1 MKTFLLR
8 LVVTL
13 IVLYGLGAAAYG
25 LLHYPSGERP
35 DVGGVLGDFSRDLGS
50 VFRRKES
57 ANPAPAASN
66 GPALGAEGQPVP
78 GAGALPSL
86 DSLRGDSHLSLGL
99 ALIQIP
105 NLDRLPVAA
114 VEQWAPLKPIH
125 ATVLPEAITE
135 LARLRTL
142 AATDKPAF
150 ERDRTAVR
158 ARLATARATLVPKT
172 QGEYPMEAAVK
183 LLSVLDEVDSKLAG
197 L

>member
-8 LVVTL
+8 LILTL

-35 DVGGVLGDFSRDLGS
+35 DVGGVLGDFTRDLGS
-50 VFRRKES
+50 VFQRK
-57 ANPAPAASN
+57 APATPSVSLV
-66 GPALGAEGQPVP
+66 PYAESEEGKKGLPVS
-78 GAGALPSL
+78 LPSL
-86 DSLRGDSHLSLGL
+86 DRLRGDLHLSLGL
-99 ALIQIP
+99 ALIEIP

-114 VEQWAPLKPIH
+114 VEQWAPLQPIH

-135 LARLRTL
+135 LGRLRTL
-142 AATDKPAF
+142 ATTDKPAF

-158 ARLATARATLVPKT
+158 ARLATARATLLPKT
-172 QGEYPMEAAVK
+172 QGERPMEAAVK
-183 LLSVLDEVDSKLAG
+183 LLTILDGVDAKLAA